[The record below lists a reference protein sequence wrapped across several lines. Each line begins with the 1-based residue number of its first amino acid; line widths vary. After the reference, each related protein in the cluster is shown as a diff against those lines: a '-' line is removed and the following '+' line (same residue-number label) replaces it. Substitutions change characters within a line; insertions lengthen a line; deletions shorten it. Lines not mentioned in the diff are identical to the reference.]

1 MILRPVA
8 VFGLSAIMTM
18 LAVVYLPPM
27 VLLLPAAFLAL
38 VWLHRIRK
46 KRRWEE
52 VAVVFAGSVAALM
65 AFAVWQNTA
74 VVPVQ
79 SRIGQMGEVL
89 AAAREVED
97 TGEDGFVSAVLQVE
111 QWQGQKAN
119 FRVYLERCPEMAV
132 GEKARLLCTLE
143 ALDENDKNAYYAK
156 GVYAA
161 ASYEGSYAYGGESKS
176 LWAILYA
183 LRMHLSEI
191 LRRYLSAQN
200 GAIAAAM
207 TVGDR
212 THLEWDLR
220 RLMSRAGI
228 SHLLVISGLHVSLLC
243 SVLGRQDS
251 RHYRLRALLS
261 MGIALFLMALTGF
274 TASVCRAGITAI
286 LCELAV
292 ILVEC
297 PDGLTAMAIAGL
309 WMCLPNPYRI
319 CDIGMQLSFAATL
332 GVIASAS
339 AYERI
344 LWKLNEWQGEKPK
357 ACRICPVS
365 WAMEHLGRPLLSTG
379 LASVCVVPVLLMHDM
394 AVSGAGILGN
404 LLSMW
409 LVAPILLL
417 GYGVIAAGVLSLAPL
432 YRGMSLLLEV
442 LLRILCKAA
451 EFCAGMPFSRLPLPQ
466 SYTCLVLAVLL
477 LLVLLGWAR
486 MRWRWLLA
494 AVPVVLL
501 AAMGIGIAFQ
511 KDVVEL
517 ALVGNRASPCL
528 VVSQNAHTAV
538 LFRGGQTNCRSVEN
552 YLDRYGLPSPDYVVD
567 LRQEPGDALPDGAK
581 TIVLA
586 GSEGD
591 EVTLWPGVLLQTLP
605 MPQGNL
611 AVITIGGWQMAMSA
625 GKLQLQTPILLDAY
639 GAGQSVQA
647 GIDAK
652 TILTKSSRFK
662 RETAGD
668 AAVYWGDYS
677 PAALV
682 RPERAAI
689 YKGGKLCGTE

>member
-8 VFGLSAIMTM
+8 AFGLSALMTM
-18 LAVVYLPPM
+18 LVVVYLPPA

-38 VWLHRIRK
+38 VWLRKIRK

-52 VAVVFAGSVAALM
+52 VAVVFAGGVAALM

-74 VVPVQ
+74 VAPVQ
-79 SRIGQMGEVL
+79 SRIGQTGEVL
-89 AAAREVED
+89 ATAREVED

-111 QWQGQKAN
+111 EWQGQKAN

-132 GEKARLLCTLE
+132 GEKARLLCSLE
-143 ALDENDKNAYYAK
+143 ALEENDKNAYYAK

-161 ASYEGSYAYGGESKS
+161 ASYEGSYAYGSESRS
-176 LWAILYA
+176 LWAKLYA
-183 LRMHLSEI
+183 LRMRLSEI

-212 THLEWDLR
+212 THLDWDLR

-251 RHYRLRALLS
+251 RHYRLRALVS
-261 MGIALFLMALTGF
+261 MGIAGFLMALTGF
-274 TASVCRAGITAI
+274 TPSVCRAGITAI
-286 LCELAV
+286 LCQLAV

-319 CDIGMQLSFAATL
+319 CDMGMQLSFAATL
-332 GVIASAS
+332 GVIASGS

-344 LWKLNEWQGEKPK
+344 LWKLNEWQEENPK
-357 ACRICPVS
+357 ARLARPAG
-365 WAMEHLGRPLLSTG
+365 WALEHLGQPLLSTG

-409 LVAPILLL
+409 LVAPILML
-417 GYGVIAAGVLSLAPL
+417 GYGVIAAGALSLTPL

-442 LLRILCKAA
+442 LLRLLCKAA
-451 EFCAGMPFSRLPLPQ
+451 AFCAGMPFSRLPLPKN
-466 SYTCLVLAVLL
+466 YTCLVLAVLAAL
-477 LLVLLGWAR
+477 LLLGWAR
-486 MRWRWLLA
+486 MRWRWLWA

-501 AAMGIGIAFQ
+501 AAVGIGFTFQ
-511 KDVVEL
+511 KDMVEL

-528 VVSQNAHTAV
+528 VVSRNAHTAV

-552 YLDRYGLPSPDYVVD
+552 YLDRYGLPSPDYVID
-567 LRQEPGDALPDGAK
+567 LRQESGDALPEGAE
-581 TIVLA
+581 TIVMA
-586 GSEGD
+586 GSES
-591 EVTLWPGVLLQTLP
+591 EEIVLWPGVLLQTLP

-611 AVITIGGWQMAMSA
+611 AVITIGTWQMAVSA
-625 GKLQLQTPILLDAY
+625 GKLQLQTPVLLDAY
-639 GAGQSVQA
+639 GAGQSVPA
-647 GIDAK
+647 GIEAK

-682 RPERAAI
+682 RPERSAI